1 MSRTGTTRS
10 QIIGRRARYAK
21 KARLGGFIRRFG
33 VGIALTTIVVGA
45 GAWLSLSGALDRT
58 EQKLRNGAYEKLAD
72 AGFRVNNIL
81 VEGRYETDPDVLRAI
96 INLNR
101 GDPIFAFDPAE
112 VHEMIE
118 RLSWVREAHV
128 ERRLPDTI
136 YVGLIERK
144 PIALWQHKGKMRV
157 IDEEGVTLTDKLSA
171 SQKTLPIVVGE
182 YANEQAHNL
191 LAMLEAEPDIRNM
204 VEAATWV
211 GDRRWDLTL
220 KNTIIVRL
228 PESDIGLAL
237 SRLAKAQE
245 QDKIID
251 KDLNVIDL
259 REKDRITVRTRPG
272 AVQEYQASFDSKKG
286 DSI

>member
-1 MSRTGTTRS
+1 M
-10 QIIGRRARYAK
+10 AVLA
-21 KARLGGFIRRFG
+21 
-33 VGIALTTIVVGA
+33 VVAGA
-45 GAWLSLSGALDRT
+45 GAWLSLSGTLDRT
-58 EQKLRNGAYEKLAD
+58 EQKLRTQLYEKMAD

-136 YVGLIERK
+136 YIGIIERK
-144 PIALWQHKGKMRV
+144 PIALWQHKNKLRV

-171 SQKTLPIVVGE
+171 NQKSLPIVVGE

-191 LAMLEAEPDIRNM
+191 LKMLDAEPEIKNL

-220 KNTIIVRL
+220 KNAMVVRL

-237 SRLAKAQE
+237 SRLSQAHAQ
-245 QDKIID
+245 DRLLD
-251 KDLNVIDL
+251 KDLNIIDL

-272 AVQEYQASFDSKKG
+272 AVQEYQARFDAKKG
-286 DSI
+286 DAI

>member
-1 MSRTGTTRS
+1 MSRSGTTRS
-10 QIIGRRARYAK
+10 HIIGRRARYAK
-21 KARLGGFIRRFG
+21 KARVTGFIRRFG
-33 VGIALTTIVVGA
+33 VGVAVLAVVAGA
-45 GAWLSLSGALDRT
+45 GAWLSLSGTLDRT
-58 EQKLRNGAYEKLAD
+58 EQKLRTQLYEKLAD

-136 YVGLIERK
+136 YIGIIERK
-144 PIALWQHKGKMRV
+144 PIALWQHKNKLRV

-171 SQKTLPIVVGE
+171 NQKSLPIVVGE

-191 LAMLEAEPDIRNM
+191 LKMLDAEPEIKNL

-220 KNTIIVRL
+220 KNAMVVRL

-237 SRLAKAQE
+237 SRLSQAHAQ
-245 QDKIID
+245 DRLLD
-251 KDLNVIDL
+251 KDLNIIDL

-272 AVQEYQASFDSKKG
+272 AVQEYQARFDAKKG
-286 DSI
+286 DAI

>member
-1 MSRTGTTRS
+1 M
-10 QIIGRRARYAK
+10 
-21 KARLGGFIRRFG
+21 IRRFG
-33 VGIALTTIVVGA
+33 AAFALTAIVAGVGT
-45 GAWLSLSGALDRT
+45 WLSLSGTLDLA
-58 EQKLRNGAYEKLAD
+58 EQKLRNGVYEKLAD

-144 PIALWQHKGKMRV
+144 PIALWQNKGKLRV
-157 IDEEGVTLTDKLSA
+157 IDEEGVTLTDKISA
-171 SQKTLPIVVGE
+171 SQKNLPIVVGE
-182 YANEQAHNL
+182 YANEQAYNL
-191 LAMLEAEPDIRNM
+191 LAMLEAEPEIKNM
-204 VEAATWV
+204 IEAATWV
-211 GDRRWDLTL
+211 GDRRWDITL
-220 KNTIIVRL
+220 KNATTVRL
-228 PESDIGLAL
+228 PENDMGLAL

-251 KDLNVIDL
+251 KDLSVIDL

-272 AVQEYQASFDSKKG
+272 SVQEYQARFDSKKG
-286 DSI
+286 DNI

>member
-1 MSRTGTTRS
+1 M
-10 QIIGRRARYAK
+10 
-21 KARLGGFIRRFG
+21 G
-33 VGIALTTIVVGA
+33 VGVLTIMVGA
-45 GAWLSLSGALDRT
+45 GVWLSLSGTLDRT
-58 EQKLRNGAYEKLAD
+58 EQKLRNAAYEKLAD
-72 AGFRVNNIL
+72 MGFRVNNIL

-136 YVGLIERK
+136 YVGIIERK
-144 PIALWQHKGKMRV
+144 PIALWQHKNKLRV

-171 SQKTLPIVVGE
+171 NQRTLPIVVGE
-182 YANEQAHNL
+182 YANEQAYNL
-191 LAMLEAEPDIRNM
+191 LRMLEAEPEIKNL

-220 KNTIIVRL
+220 KNTIVVRL
-228 PESDIGLAL
+228 PENDIGLAL
-237 SRLAKAQE
+237 SRLSKAQE
-245 QDKIID
+245 QDHILD
-251 KDLNVIDL
+251 KDLNIIDL

-286 DSI
+286 DAI